1 MRTGRL
7 WNSAGHIN
15 KIATEYW
22 ALLNTQLHLT
32 WRSELCMPQG
42 GGARDTDG
50 EQRLLEGPLPSRSRR
65 KLVGKPLE
73 LYVRSAEE
81 LSYVNGL

>member
-1 MRTGRL
+1 
-7 WNSAGHIN
+7 
-15 KIATEYW
+15 
-22 ALLNTQLHLT
+22 
-32 WRSELCMPQG
+32 MPQG